1 MLRRA
6 PEPSQIQPVA
16 ANKGPPRASVVI
28 PVYNA
33 GGLLRPCLDSVLEQD
48 GGRGMFE
55 VVAVDDG
62 STDGSGAVL
71 DGYAAEHPNVHV
83 VHQPNSG
90 GPGRPRNVGTD
101 RARGDYVF
109 YLDQDDMLGPGALRR
124 MVEFAD
130 RHASDV
136 VLVRTRWLKDER
148 VFRTSRMTSRVDAT
162 LERAFRSLG
171 PHKLLRRSFVQAAG
185 LRFPE
190 GRVPLED
197 GIVMARAYLLASR
210 ISTLGGRGRYYYYRR
225 ADVEGGSL
233 SSSRTHPDDYARS
246 IAAIMDIVS
255 ELDPDPDRAN
265 RIILGLYRRKALKFF
280 SQGRF
285 ERYGPRQQHRC
296 VTAIQRLAS
305 SHVPPALE
313 SELPEPHR
321 ARSRAVRSGDVN
333 ALIVLAG
340 STRWRSRRQW
350 LKARLRAQLK
360 RAPRRI
366 PGIRKP

>member
-6 PEPSQIQPVA
+6 PNTSQTQPVA

-48 GGRGMFE
+48 VARGMFE

-71 DGYAAEHPNVHV
+71 DGYAAAHPNVHV
-83 VHQPNSG
+83 VHQANSG

-101 RARGDYVF
+101 LARGDYVF
-109 YLDQDDMLGPGALRR
+109 YLDQDDMLGPEALRR
-124 MVEFAD
+124 MVEVAD

-136 VLVRTRWLKDER
+136 VLVRTQWLKDER
-148 VFRTSRMTSRVDAT
+148 AFRAPRMASRVDAT
-162 LERAFRSLG
+162 LERAFRSLA

-210 ISTLGGRGRYYYYRR
+210 ISSLGDDEHYYYRR
-225 ADVEGGSL
+225 ADVEGGNL
-233 SSSRTHPDDYARS
+233 SRSRTHPDDYARS
-246 IAAIMDIVS
+246 IATMMDIVR
-255 ELDPDPDRAN
+255 ELDHDQDRAN

-280 SQGRF
+280 SPGRF
-285 ERYGPRQQHRC
+285 DRYGPRHQRRC

-313 SELPEPHR
+313 SGLPEPHR

-340 STRWRSRRQW
+340 STPWRSRRRW
-350 LKARLRAQLK
+350 LYARLRAQVK
-360 RAPRRI
+360 RAPQRI
-366 PGIRKP
+366 PGIRKT